1 MKVAKYIEFIFENCE
16 HFSIDAKYFGA
27 LELTNFN
34 THIQRVA
41 SNAITKMSCV
51 GTVAMEIFSEGD
63 GKYSCFGDEDLTK
76 FERLKNWNDI
86 TALTVVYE
94 DDSEETYYVNYEEED
109 ENQLG
114 SPNVLQHSE
123 TNKFGDLYIIISESK
138 CFTDFF
144 DYEEINNKEH
154 MEFAKDM
161 IFRLE
166 DKL

>member
-1 MKVAKYIEFIFENCE
+1 MKDVKSIEFIFENCE

-94 DDSEETYYVNYEEED
+94 DDSEETYYVNYEEEYL
-109 ENQLG
+109 LG
-114 SPNVLQHSE
+114 SPNALQRSK

-144 DYEEINNKEH
+144 DDEEINNKEH

-166 DKL
+166 EKL

>member
-1 MKVAKYIEFIFENCE
+1 MRRVKFIEFTFENCE

-27 LELTNFN
+27 LELTDFN

-63 GKYSCFGDEDLTK
+63 GKYSCFGDDDLTK

-86 TALTVVYE
+86 AALTVVYE
-94 DDSEETYYVNYEEED
+94 DDSEETYYVNYEDED
-109 ENQLG
+109 LPG
-114 SPNVLQHSE
+114 SPNALQRSK

-144 DYEEINNKEH
+144 DDEEINNKEH

-166 DKL
+166 EKL

>member
-1 MKVAKYIEFIFENCE
+1 MRRVKSIEFTFENCE
-16 HFSIDAKYFGA
+16 YFSIDAKYFGA
-27 LELTNFN
+27 LELTDFN
-34 THIQRVA
+34 THIQRIA
-41 SNAITKMSCV
+41 SNVITKMNCV

-63 GKYSCFGDEDLTK
+63 SKYSCFGDEELTK

-109 ENQLG
+109 EDQLS
-114 SPNVLQHSE
+114 SPNVLQRSK

-144 DYEEINNKEH
+144 DDEEINNEAY

-166 DKL
+166 EKL

>member
-1 MKVAKYIEFIFENCE
+1 MRRVKFIEFTFENCE

-27 LELTNFN
+27 LELTDFN

-76 FERLKNWNDI
+76 FERLRNWDDI

-94 DDSEETYYVNYEEED
+94 DDSEEIYYVNYEEEY
-109 ENQLG
+109 LPG

-123 TNKFGDLYIIISESK
+123 TNKFGDLYIIISKNK

-144 DYEEINNKEH
+144 DDEEINNKEH

-166 DKL
+166 EKL